1 MNSQPEAKA
10 RQKRGHAQKDDG
22 HRALGGRERYDERA
36 DARTG
41 GQQVQEPTPGYES
54 LHAPRRRHAGNQR
67 TAVTRSDSSY
77 TLVDWLSGNSWGA
90 KKQSVIQHWHCA
102 NPTMSKAFARPHSRA
117 KTAPTDCFFL
127 CSSTVS
133 GIFTPLVAP
142 SSPRWVAP
150 GPFPSARS
158 ARFLPALTR
167 ESMRFPFPHPSR
179 ETGEIP
185 S

>member
-1 MNSQPEAKA
+1 MNSQPEAKPVKSA
-10 RQKRGHAQKDDG
+10 ATHRRTMDTAPWVAENGMTNVPTLAQAASRYRNRRLG
-22 HRALGGRERYDERA
+22 TRASMRR
-36 DARTG
+36 DAA
-41 GQQVQEPTPGYES
+41 TPGTS
-54 LHAPRRRHAGNQR
+54 A

-90 KKQSVIQHWHCA
+90 KKQSVIQHWHSA